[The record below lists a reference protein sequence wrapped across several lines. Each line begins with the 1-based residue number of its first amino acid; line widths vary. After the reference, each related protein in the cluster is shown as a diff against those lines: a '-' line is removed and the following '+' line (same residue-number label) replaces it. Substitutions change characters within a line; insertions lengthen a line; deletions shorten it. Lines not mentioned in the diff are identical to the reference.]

1 MKTNKTTLALAVVAA
16 IVPSALTQT
25 ASGVNAEA
33 ATGGTDI
40 LALLADPVYAPFIN
54 IVRLST
60 RRDARPPKLP
70 RIPRIWP
77 RGTAF
82 PCVSARL
89 TTSMHPSN
97 AGIE

>member
-70 RIPRIWP
+70 RIWP

-89 TTSMHPSN
+89 TTWMHPSN

>member
-60 RRDARPPKLP
+60 RRDSSTEIATYPTYPATWHRFPVRLGPPYYIDAP
-70 RIPRIWP
+70 
-77 RGTAF
+77 
-82 PCVSARL
+82 
-89 TTSMHPSN
+89 
-97 AGIE
+97 IERRY